1 MPRVQC
7 PESVE
12 SLQNFPKVLKDIGEA
27 PIDNRGNEVAGD
39 SGNQSAWIYEAGDL
53 SPSPRPAFK
62 CRVSGIITSQFVAI
76 APRVVVTLVSARLRN
91 RSKLR
96 SLSAAC
102 EFVRNFRD
110 LSVLLGSVPTL
121 SLRLG
126 VRSSSNSRG
135 VRSSSNSRGERH
147 APCVRKAKYCDLR
160 LAVLF
165 LFTMRDD
172 IEFNIKFCEEVEQ
185 YSCLYDNSR

>member
-76 APRVVVTLVSARLRN
+76 APRVVVTLVSARLRSTRPSN
-91 RSKLR
+91 PVQSNFHF
-96 SLSAAC
+96 AC
-102 EFVRNFRD
+102 VNKYKQVRAGRE
-110 LSVLLGSVPTL
+110 VGS
-121 SLRLG
+121 R
-126 VRSSSNSRG
+126 
-135 VRSSSNSRGERH
+135 
-147 APCVRKAKYCDLR
+147 
-160 LAVLF
+160 
-165 LFTMRDD
+165 
-172 IEFNIKFCEEVEQ
+172 
-185 YSCLYDNSR
+185 